1 MSEPVNDNQIDPKLI
16 LAGADRLGVVMQ
28 ALLVAGDPH
37 PASVMVAAT
46 RLFMVGAQAA
56 GLPADAN
63 TFKGFLEGFPG
74 VIPGQEPQPS
84 IIVPSEAE
92 IAALN

>member
-1 MSEPVNDNQIDPKLI
+1 MSETNQVDPKII
-16 LAGADRLGVVMQ
+16 LGGADRLGVVFQ

-46 RLFMVGAQAA
+46 RLFMVGCNAA

-74 VIPGQEPQPS
+74 ILPGQETQPA

-92 IAALN
+92 VAQIAG